1 MGCGP
6 SSADKSKFISPNG
19 DVIIPNY
26 TYQKGVV
33 IDNAEYRG
41 HVSIQGN
48 PRTFEAMAAKCSA
61 ERDSIGIWQRVSGEY
76 VPLYLGGRSWRGTDS
91 FPSGLPNNTVKQ
103 VWKKMEAPTVSH
115 GGRRF
120 SYVPCDES
128 AHVWSDRPQ
137 YSFYN
142 IPGVLRGL
150 QLHQGPHRLMV
161 GHDLIITMHGG
172 GIAYA
177 GFSAGRDGGL
187 AARFRED
194 GWEDEPAFGLRWS
207 RPPPTNHVWGDI
219 QPLLSKY
226 LPPGAT
232 YKRRNTGSDT
242 VMFVV
247 LDPTS
252 WVPEQAAATE
262 PYLSQDD
269 DDDDDEI
276 VDAEPEDLAAEI
288 AGLEGDAE
296 IPIEELRK
304 RMAAFEEEERK
315 MAGAFETE
323 ASVLPERESIT
334 EGVVLEGE
342 VVAEAPMMEAE
353 PWGEVVSEGEVQL
366 GGGFELEGES

>member
-6 SSADKSKFISPNG
+6 SSADKSKFIPNG

-161 GHDLIITMHGG
+161 GHDLIITMPGG
-172 GIAYA
+172 GMAYA

-187 AARFRED
+187 AARFRDD
-194 GWEDEPAFGLRWS
+194 GWVDVAPQGLNWDYYGQ
-207 RPPPTNHVWGDI
+207 PQFI
-219 QPLLSKY
+219 EPLLFKRIA
-226 LPPGAT
+226 PGAT

-247 LDPTS
+247 LDPAS
-252 WVPEQAAATE
+252 RAVPEQEAATDDE

-288 AGLEGDAE
+288 AGLEGDAK

>member
-1 MGCGP
+1 
-6 SSADKSKFISPNG
+6 
-19 DVIIPNY
+19 
-26 TYQKGVV
+26 
-33 IDNAEYRG
+33 
-41 HVSIQGN
+41 
-48 PRTFEAMAAKCSA
+48 
-61 ERDSIGIWQRVSGEY
+61 
-76 VPLYLGGRSWRGTDS
+76 
-91 FPSGLPNNTVKQ
+91 
-103 VWKKMEAPTVSH
+103 
-115 GGRRF
+115 
-120 SYVPCDES
+120 
-128 AHVWSDRPQ
+128 
-137 YSFYN
+137 
-142 IPGVLRGL
+142 
-150 QLHQGPHRLMV
+150 MV
-161 GHDLIITMHGG
+161 GHDLIITMPGG
-172 GIAYA
+172 GMAYA

-187 AARFRED
+187 AARFRDD
-194 GWEDEPAFGLRWS
+194 GWVDVAPQGLNWDYYGQ
-207 RPPPTNHVWGDI
+207 PQFI
-219 QPLLSKY
+219 EPLLFKRIA
-226 LPPGAT
+226 PGAT

-247 LDPTS
+247 LDPAS
-252 WVPEQAAATE
+252 RAVPEQEAATDE

-366 GGGFELEGES
+366 GGEFELEGES